1 MEMLVIV
8 AKRKGTIARYKL
20 ILNMFVQILVVPKTD
35 VFSSCSFLEGLWKM
49 TTQFNSFC
57 KF

>member
-1 MEMLVIV
+1 MV

-35 VFSSCSFLEGLWKM
+35 VFSSCSFLEGLW
-49 TTQFNSFC
+49 
-57 KF
+57 